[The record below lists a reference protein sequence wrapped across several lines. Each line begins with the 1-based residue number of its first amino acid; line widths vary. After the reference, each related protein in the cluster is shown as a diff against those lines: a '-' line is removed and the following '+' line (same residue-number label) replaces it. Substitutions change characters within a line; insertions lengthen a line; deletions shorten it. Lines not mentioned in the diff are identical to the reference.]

1 MLSKTLTISFLRYL
15 LSSCPEKEKALDI
28 VQWSITLAEPLQKDF
43 SVVLWTQ
50 LMKVIAAHASSC
62 VVLHVEDSRLKNV
75 NSNISLSLSFNLE
88 RFYFVN
94 DINIF

>member
-1 MLSKTLTISFLRYL
+1 
-15 LSSCPEKEKALDI
+15 
-28 VQWSITLAEPLQKDF
+28 
-43 SVVLWTQ
+43 
-50 LMKVIAAHASSC
+50 MKVIAAHASSC
-62 VVLHVEDSRLKNV
+62 VVLRVEDSRLKNV